1 MRLLDAVLSR
11 PVASPVAAG
20 TVEPASRP
28 VPLDLRAAEVCAV
41 FKAPAEAL
49 RLLDD
54 DPAVGVA
61 LDRFLAAGHLPE
73 ARRMLAHA
81 MERRDAVWWGYLS
94 AMEAAR
100 HRPFTAAE
108 DACLDR
114 VLEWLVNPGD
124 AGRRACKDAIRSCG
138 TTSIPGI
145 LCLAVWLSGGSVSPY
160 PKRHIE
166 PRPHVCAK
174 LSAAGVYLA
183 SVRFD
188 PGRWRDHLRHFIN
201 TGLAVA
207 RGECPI
213 PAAPPVACP

>member
-11 PVASPVAAG
+11 PVASQAAAG
-20 TVEPASRP
+20 TGEPARRP
-28 VPLDLRAAEVCAV
+28 GPLELRAAEVCAV

-54 DPAVGVA
+54 DPAVGTA

-81 MERRDAVWWGYLS
+81 MERRDAVWWAYLC

-100 HRPFTAAE
+100 HKPFTPE
-108 DACLDR
+108 QETGFDR
-114 VLEWLVNPGD
+114 VLAWLVNPTDG
-124 AGRRACKDAIRSCG
+124 GRRACKDAIRFCG

-166 PRPHVCAK
+166 PRPHVCGK
-174 LSAAGVYLA
+174 LSAAVVYLS

-188 PGRWRDHLRHFIN
+188 PGRWRDHLRHFIH
-201 TGLAVA
+201 TGLAIA
-207 RGECPI
+207 RGECTI